1 VGTAPIVLGIDMLQ
15 SNKTRSDVDREP
27 AAPEMLSGAESLQAF
42 VSFVRRQFP
51 VIVFITFLTIALGL
65 IYVITARSSFTAEA
79 QLMIDANKVQI
90 FQKESILGSIPLD
103 TAQVESQIE
112 VLKSENIAI
121 AVIKNL
127 HLTEDP
133 EFVGS
138 GGGLL
143 GTLFGFLLSPFGS
156 DQDQIAS
163 EFVLNRHAILA
174 FQDRLS
180 VKRIGL
186 SYVIQIDFQSYDP
199 ERAAQIA
206 NAIADAYIVDQL
218 EAKYQATRRAGAWLQ
233 DRIKELRDQ
242 VTNAERAVVEFKTK
256 NNIVSTGGTDKRLV
270 SEQQVAELSSQL
282 VIARASTADS
292 KARLDRISSVL
303 RADLPNASFGETVA
317 DTLKSDVVSRMRTQ
331 YLELAAREA
340 DWSARY
346 GHDHLAVVQLRNQ
359 MREIRNN
366 IFDELKRLGETYKS
380 DYEIAKQREEGVQRE
395 LAQAVSKSQE
405 TDSASVSLGEL
416 QSTAQTYKTLYD
428 NFLQRYMESV
438 QQQSFPITESRLIS
452 TASRPL
458 KKSNPKTLLVLAF
471 ASLGGMALGFGV
483 GMLRDLSDRVFRTSG
498 QVESLLGTDCIALV
512 PLLTGDEKSHVPD
525 NSKMNAGRS
534 DPKTDADGENTA
546 SIIASSLFT
555 RSSEAIRSFA
565 LVSDLHGTIKS
576 TKSKIDAFASSLS
589 DKGEPAVA
597 LSSSSGN
604 ARNSADPRTIMR
616 GDNALWTVVNA
627 PFSRF
632 SEAIRSIK
640 LASDLN
646 GVVKSNRVIGLTSS
660 LPNEGKSTVAVALAQ
675 LMSQVSARTILIDC
689 DLRNPSLSR
698 ALAPSAKSGLLEVI
712 AGKASLEEVIW
723 SEPSISMAFLPVV
736 MKFRL
741 AHSNEILGSAPMKKL
756 FEQLRASYDYVVVD
770 LPPLAPIV
778 DVHAATHLVDSFVF
792 VIEWGRTKIDI
803 VEHALGHA
811 QGVSDNLLGV
821 VLNKVDMNVFGR
833 YASHREGYYYN
844 KHYARYGY
852 TE

>member
-1 VGTAPIVLGIDMLQ
+1 
-15 SNKTRSDVDREP
+15 
-27 AAPEMLSGAESLQAF
+27 
-42 VSFVRRQFP
+42 
-51 VIVFITFLTIALGL
+51 
-65 IYVITARSSFTAEA
+65 
-79 QLMIDANKVQI
+79 
-90 FQKESILGSIPLD
+90 
-103 TAQVESQIE
+103 
-112 VLKSENIAI
+112 
-121 AVIKNL
+121 
-127 HLTEDP
+127 
-133 EFVGS
+133 
-138 GGGLL
+138 
-143 GTLFGFLLSPFGS
+143 
-156 DQDQIAS
+156 
-163 EFVLNRHAILA
+163 
-174 FQDRLS
+174 
-180 VKRIGL
+180 
-186 SYVIQIDFQSYDP
+186 
-199 ERAAQIA
+199 
-206 NAIADAYIVDQL
+206 
-218 EAKYQATRRAGAWLQ
+218 
-233 DRIKELRDQ
+233 
-242 VTNAERAVVEFKTK
+242 
-256 NNIVSTGGTDKRLV
+256 
-270 SEQQVAELSSQL
+270 
-282 VIARASTADS
+282 
-292 KARLDRISSVL
+292 
-303 RADLPNASFGETVA
+303 
-317 DTLKSDVVSRMRTQ
+317 
-331 YLELAAREA
+331 
-340 DWSARY
+340 
-346 GHDHLAVVQLRNQ
+346 
-359 MREIRNN
+359 
-366 IFDELKRLGETYKS
+366 
-380 DYEIAKQREEGVQRE
+380 
-395 LAQAVSKSQE
+395 
-405 TDSASVSLGEL
+405 
-416 QSTAQTYKTLYD
+416 
-428 NFLQRYMESV
+428 
-438 QQQSFPITESRLIS
+438 
-452 TASRPL
+452 
-458 KKSNPKTLLVLAF
+458 
-471 ASLGGMALGFGV
+471 
-483 GMLRDLSDRVFRTSG
+483 
-498 QVESLLGTDCIALV
+498 
-512 PLLTGDEKSHVPD
+512 
-525 NSKMNAGRS
+525 MNAGRS

-723 SEPSISMAFLPVV
+723 SEPSIRMAFLPVV

-811 QGVSDNLLGV
+811 QGVCDNLLGV